1 MTLLPEHIEQRSFEI
16 IDDLVPE
23 HGYSFREW
31 VIVRRMIHTTG
42 DVEFARTTRFHAD
55 AVALGVK
62 ALKQGCSVITDT
74 QMLLAGISTGRLQ
87 KLGANALCYISDDD
101 VRVDAMQKGITRAM
115 AAMDKAL
122 PVLNGSIVA
131 IGNAPTALLRL
142 MEHVDNGLAAPALII
157 GLPVGFVNCSE
168 SKEMLASKPYSFIT
182 SLGPKGG
189 SGLAASVVNA
199 LAIMALSEVQCLVKE

>member
-1 MTLLPEHIEQRSFEI
+1 MTSLPESIEQRSFEI
-16 IDDLVPE
+16 IDGLVPK
-23 HGYSFREW
+23 HNYSPAEW
-31 VIVRRMIHTTG
+31 AIVRRMIHSTG
-42 DVEFARTTRFHAD
+42 DVEFAMTTRFHSD
-55 AVALGVK
+55 AVACGLK
-62 ALKQGCSVITDT
+62 ALKQGCTVITDT

-87 KLGANALCYISDDD
+87 KLGVKAICYISEDA
-101 VRVDAMQKGITRAM
+101 VRADAMEKGITRAM

-142 MEHVDNGLAAPALII
+142 MEHVDNGLVAPALII

-168 SKEMLASKPYSFIT
+168 SKEMLALKPYPFIT

-199 LAIMALSEVQCLVKE
+199 LAIMALQEE

>member
-1 MTLLPEHIEQRSFEI
+1 MTSLPEDIERQSFEI
-16 IDDLVPE
+16 IDGLVPE
-23 HGYSFREW
+23 HGYSFSEW
-31 VIVRRMIHTTG
+31 AIVRRMIHSTG
-42 DVEFARTTRFHAD
+42 DVEVAKTTRFHAS
-55 AVALGVK
+55 AVAFGVE
-62 ALKQGCSVITDT
+62 ALKHGCSVITDT

-87 KLGANALCYISDDD
+87 KLGAKAVCYISEDD
-101 VRVDAMQKGITRAM
+101 VRADAVKKGITRAM

-142 MEHVDNGLAAPALII
+142 MEHVDNGLVSPALII

-168 SKEMLASKPYSFIT
+168 SKEMLASKSYPFIT

-199 LAIMALSEVQCLVKE
+199 LAIMALQ